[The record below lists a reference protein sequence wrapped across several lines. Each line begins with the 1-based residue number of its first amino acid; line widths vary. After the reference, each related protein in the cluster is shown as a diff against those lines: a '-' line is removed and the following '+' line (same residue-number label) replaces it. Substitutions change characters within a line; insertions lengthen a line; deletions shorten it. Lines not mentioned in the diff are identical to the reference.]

1 MDGRFLL
8 LSTAVDPGLLISVMS
23 PSLKQGCAALV
34 SSHSA
39 AGGSLGG
46 LELIWTQPACIQDAL
61 GMQGRLRAGCK
72 GGEAG
77 NLISGGR
84 WHRAYQAQACAE
96 GRGGGMKQ
104 PWSLWSDVEPLH
116 RSCAELLSEGKITC
130 HTFRVSWRGASQH
143 W

>member
-77 NLISGGR
+77 NHIP
-84 WHRAYQAQACAE
+84 
-96 GRGGGMKQ
+96 GRGVAQ
-104 PWSLWSDVEPLH
+104 SLSSPSMCRRKRGWHEAALVFVE
-116 RSCAELLSEGKITC
+116 
-130 HTFRVSWRGASQH
+130 
-143 W
+143 